1 MSNKAFVSKKGDTNS
16 YYSHLA
22 INKSRL
28 KEFYTKNDYYSNLRN
43 FYLSGDTEFQIEL
56 FNPTSKTLGAKISIN
71 GKSISSSYL
80 LLYPGQ
86 RVWLERDFDSKN
98 KFKFTIYEID
108 KNDPIAVEATKN
120 NGEIKIEFYEERQLI
135 QILPYNYYTD
145 ITWSTTNSTGGMS
158 NNILGF
164 QQTTTNCCNTTCDS
178 RLTYI
183 DDAVMNSCLPEQ
195 TMETGIINRSGNKS
209 KQEFN
214 NVDGIEFNY
223 LPSKVEIMYMLPL
236 SAKQLTAED
245 MKIRKYCPNC
255 GRKLKANYN
264 FCPVCGTKVE

>member
-28 KEFYTKNDYYSNLRN
+28 KEFHTKNDYYSNLRN

-120 NGEIKIEFYEERQLI
+120 NGEIKIEFYEEKSI
-135 QILPYNYYTD
+135 QILPYTYYTD
-145 ITWSTTNSTGGMS
+145 MTWTTTNSTGGMS

-164 QQTTTNCCNTTCDS
+164 QSTTNYCNTLCDS
-178 RLTYI
+178 SVTPITGDITL
-183 DDAVMNSCLPEQ
+183 SCLPEQ

-223 LPSKVEIMYMLPL
+223 VPSKVEIMYMLPL

-245 MKIRKYCPNC
+245 VNIRKYCPNC
-255 GRKLKANYN
+255 GRKLKSNYN
-264 FCPVCGTKVE
+264 FCPVCGIKVE

>member
-28 KEFYTKNDYYSNLRN
+28 KEFHTKKDYYSNLRN

-80 LLYPGQ
+80 LLYSGQ

-120 NGEIKIEFYEERQLI
+120 NGEIKIEFYEERQPI
-135 QILPYNYYTD
+135 QFLPYTYNTD
-145 ITWSTTNSTGGMS
+145 ITWSTIDSTGGMS
-158 NNILGF
+158 KNILGF
-164 QQTTTNCCNTTCDS
+164 QSTTNCYNATCDS
-178 RLTYI
+178 NLTYI
-183 DDAVMNSCLPEQ
+183 DDAVVNSCLPEQ

-223 LPSKVEIMYMLPL
+223 IPSKVEIMYMLPL
-236 SAKQLTAED
+236 STKQLTAED
-245 MKIRKYCPNC
+245 VNIRKYCPNC
-255 GRKLKANYN
+255 GRKLKPNYN